1 MKLGENSKVL
11 IRIPGTYK
19 KHLCHAG
26 SPKNVQNNCIKL
38 SGFSID
44 ITTLFRHREITRNI
58 LCREKFFNRKF
69 VHMFLGPTPHTSSII
84 FRFISG

>member
-19 KHLCHAG
+19 KYLCHTG

-44 ITTLFRHREITRNI
+44 ITTLF
-58 LCREKFFNRKF
+58 
-69 VHMFLGPTPHTSSII
+69 
-84 FRFISG
+84 